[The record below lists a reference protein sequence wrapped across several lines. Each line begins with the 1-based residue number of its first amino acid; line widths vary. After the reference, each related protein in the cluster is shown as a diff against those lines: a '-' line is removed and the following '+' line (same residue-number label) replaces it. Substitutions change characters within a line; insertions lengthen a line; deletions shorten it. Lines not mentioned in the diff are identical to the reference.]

1 MPHDV
6 MYLNPPPFLSEIQG
20 SGLSTRLNSS
30 ARDVKR
36 SELNVVQ
43 VPNPDRTRHWR
54 DYKKCKLSLR

>member
-20 SGLSTRLNSS
+20 SGLSTRLNAS

-54 DYKKCKLSLR
+54 DYKKCKLPLR